1 MHGGYARLRKSKS
14 KRMREDSKVSM
25 AASSGCELWLRA
37 RGFLRCR
44 FWCWHACD
52 NDEYVQLPRTVCQAL
67 ESRLSSLPWTTAGKP
82 VASHVVGRRAV
93 ANGLVTQLA
102 SNMHLAVPR
111 RARQAPFSDGQHSS
125 KQQPTP
131 STNTNTPFPRLLHPN
146 WLDSTRTTRKPQSS
160 VTAPICSVRGP
171 RCPSDPPA
179 LPSQSTEDMLD
190 SVNLR

>member
-1 MHGGYARLRKSKS
+1 MLFPAGSRFVAESGCDAVHGGYARLRKSKS

-25 AASSGCELWLRA
+25 AASSGCELVA
-37 RGFLRCR
+37 FCDAAFGVGT
-44 FWCWHACD
+44 HA
-52 NDEYVQLPRTVCQAL
+52 
-67 ESRLSSLPWTTAGKP
+67 TTTRKP